1 VTAAAGALV
10 GGVFASVEAAADRLA
25 AVDPRLVAAAL
36 ALQLS
41 IFVFRA
47 IAWRNVL
54 AAAYP
59 GERVS
64 LLGVGAAYAVGVGL
78 NGILPAR
85 GGEAAKIGL
94 VRLQLPHS
102 SVATIAASG
111 LVILVVDA
119 LIGASLLGVGFATG
133 GVDALPTPPAAGE
146 IAGLAAA
153 HPLAA
158 AGVALAALLLA
169 GLAGRRLAR
178 RLSGVVA
185 QLRQGVA
192 VLRTPKRYVRGV
204 AAPQLAAWLCRVGVV
219 MCLLAAFGLPAT
231 LSVALLVIVLGGLS
245 TAVPGAPGGLGT
257 QQIVLVYAL
266 REIASTTTVVTFSL
280 GMQAGITLVNTLVAL
295 LAAMLV
301 LRTHRPLAALRE
313 LRGRA

>member
-1 VTAAAGALV
+1 
-10 GGVFASVEAAADRLA
+10 
-25 AVDPRLVAAAL
+25 
-36 ALQLS
+36 
-41 IFVFRA
+41 
-47 IAWRNVL
+47 
-54 AAAYP
+54 
-59 GERVS
+59 
-64 LLGVGAAYAVGVGL
+64 
-78 NGILPAR
+78 
-85 GGEAAKIGL
+85 
-94 VRLQLPHS
+94 
-102 SVATIAASG
+102 
-111 LVILVVDA
+111 
-119 LIGASLLGVGFATG
+119 
-133 GVDALPTPPAAGE
+133 VDALPTPPAAGE

-158 AGVALAALLLA
+158 AGVVLAALLLA
-169 GLAGRRLAR
+169 GLAGRRVAR

-192 VLRTPKRYVRGV
+192 VLRTPRRYVSGV

-313 LRGRA
+313 LRTPA